1 MAIKKT
7 TSVSAK
13 KKAITA
19 KGELE
24 TSNDTDR
31 EQWIKGSAYYLAES
45 RGFTPGHE
53 QEDWSIAENE
63 YNGGASSAT
72 P

>member
-7 TSVSAK
+7 TSVSTK
-13 KKAITA
+13 RKAITA
-19 KGELE
+19 EGELE

-31 EQWIKGSAYYLAES
+31 EQWIKDSAYYLAES

-53 QEDWSIAENE
+53 REDWNIAENK
-63 YNGGASSAT
+63 YNGSFSSAT